1 MSNRAVFLDRDGTII
16 EDLGY
21 PSDPEKVE
29 LITGVGPALAALRR
43 EGWMLVL
50 VSTQSGVGRG
60 LIEPHSVRLVHDRM
74 LELLQPYGVTFA
86 DSRYCLHAPWDGCAC
101 RKPSPLMLVRA
112 SRRLDIDMAASFMV
126 GDKPEDVEA
135 GTRAGCR
142 AILFASTAGVPPL
155 TVQPELVSE
164 NWSHI
169 RRHIMASRSEGQAET
184 STE

>member
-1 MSNRAVFLDRDGTII
+1 MSNQAVYLDRDGTII

-29 LITGVGPALAALRR
+29 LVTGVGPALAALRR
-43 EGWMLVL
+43 EGWALVL

-60 LIEPHSVRLVHDRM
+60 LIDARSVRLVHDRM

-101 RKPSPLMLVRA
+101 RKPSPLMLVEA
-112 SRRLDIDMAASFMV
+112 GLRLDIDMSMSFMV

-135 GTRAGCR
+135 GVRAGCR
-142 AILFASTAGVPPL
+142 AILFASTGGLLDL
-155 TVQPELVSE
+155 TVQPELVTE
-164 NWSHI
+164 DWSQI
-169 RRHIMASRSEGQAET
+169 RRYIMESRSKGRAEAT
-184 STE
+184 SE